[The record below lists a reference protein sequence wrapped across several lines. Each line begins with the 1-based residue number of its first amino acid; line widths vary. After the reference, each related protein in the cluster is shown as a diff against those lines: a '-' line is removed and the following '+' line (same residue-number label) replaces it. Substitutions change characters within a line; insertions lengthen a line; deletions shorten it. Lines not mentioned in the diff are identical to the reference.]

1 MALNENVGGGAS
13 LSDGLYMVAESHGMV
28 MDELTRQSP
37 ALSSLNHTSSVI
49 VMHPNTAKSAH
60 VALND
65 WVKLSINAQK
75 ISAQIRLDDHMPEQ
89 LVAGHLSPEALS
101 KVGTGVMLVSRME
114 VVNDPA

>member
-1 MALNENVGGGAS
+1 MALNENVGGGA
-13 LSDGLYMVAESHGMV
+13 LSDGVYVAESHGMV

-75 ISAQIRLDDHMPEQ
+75 
-89 LVAGHLSPEALS
+89 
-101 KVGTGVMLVSRME
+101 
-114 VVNDPA
+114 